1 MIKSM
6 SAHVQPL
13 EYATTYPIL
22 DGQARR
28 VFGQLLALSI
38 LSGLCVGVCFLAI
51 MWGIVGSILH
61 VGVFAVTIGLAI
73 STGMGVNGLSSIG
86 EQGRPARMMLDLLAG
101 IGLAGIGVA
110 PVVYYAMEGTGAIQG
125 VETLGAGALGIAYG
139 LLAATTWRH
148 RMLYRHLAE
157 LCRNSGHPSMATR
170 LSRLGWGK
178 TVYEGLW
185 LGCCSMT
192 LLLVGAHGVTRSS
205 GFQDVALFF
214 AFASLFG
221 VMGFGG
227 IWIWMIVVHAVL
239 YRLARPE
246 WR

>member
-1 MIKSM
+1 M
-6 SAHVQPL
+6 STPVQPL

-38 LSGLCVGVCFLAI
+38 LSGLCVGVCFLAM
-51 MWGIVGSILH
+51 MWGWFGTILH
-61 VGVFAVTIGLAI
+61 LGVFAGTIGLAI
-73 STGMGVNGLSSIG
+73 TTGMNVNRLSAI
-86 EQGRPARMMLDLLAG
+86 EEPARQTRLIFDLLAG
-101 IGLAGIGVA
+101 LGLVGIGISPVIYYLFETTA
-110 PVVYYAMEGTGAIQG
+110 PASWF
-125 VETLGAGALGIAYG
+125 ETAGAGSLGIAYG

-148 RMLYRHLAE
+148 RMFYGYLAE
-157 LCRNSGHPSMATR
+157 ICRSAEHPTIATR

-178 TVYEGLW
+178 TVYEGIW

-192 LLLVGAHGVTRSS
+192 LLLVGAYGVTGSS

-221 VMGFGG
+221 TMGFAG

-239 YRLARPE
+239 YHLARPNGGTS
-246 WR
+246 